1 MQFMSFPIYGNANLW
16 NSVIGDHLA
25 DLTTESALLSR
36 ANKLPSLTFV
46 WKRFPKIN
54 QDGVDLSCEKI

>member
-1 MQFMSFPIYGNANLW
+1 MQFMSFPIYGNTNLW
-16 NSVIGDHLA
+16 NSVIGDPLA

-36 ANKLPSLTFV
+36 ANKLLSLTFV

-54 QDGVDLSCEKI
+54 QEGVDLSCEKI

>member
-16 NSVIGDHLA
+16 NSVIGDPLA

-54 QDGVDLSCEKI
+54 QEGVDLSC